1 MVWNPKQETVNVKRM
16 MIYSLIPFVSNY
28 AMWRIQKF
36 WVINLIL
43 LPLMIMIRSL
53 DAIMNQNTSSESG
66 LLVLIS
72 LIVLSLYFLIS
83 LLSVRYFAQKYNEK
97 IENIGIAVESRGTV
111 ISRGNEENDSE
122 ICKDDKCVLNKDE
135 VMQHTIRQ
143 HTNTKITIIG
153 DSEESCPNCY
163 HEKTLHVSINYQGQE
178 LVETECIGCKKDGL
192 TVICKEFFETSSN
205 NKQATSNNEKLE
217 ESKRHLEDA
226 ERKLEEKKK
235 KKKEESRNKMER
247 DEKLEESKRH
257 LEDAE
262 RKLEEK
268 KKKKEESRN
277 SRDIEKQITMNEE
290 KIRKIEEENKKL
302 DEED

>member
-53 DAIMNQNTSSESG
+53 DSIMNQNTSSESG
-66 LLVLIS
+66 SLVLIS
-72 LIVLSLYFLIS
+72 LIVLGLYFLIS

-111 ISRGNEENDSE
+111 ISRGNDENDSE

-135 VMQHTIRQ
+135 VIQHTIRQ
-143 HTNTKITIIG
+143 HTNKKITIIG
-153 DSEESCPNCY
+153 DSEGSCPNCY

-205 NKQATSNNEKLE
+205 NKQSTSNNEKLE
-217 ESKRHLEDA
+217 ESKRHLEDV
-226 ERKLEEKKK
+226 ERKLEE
-235 KKKEESRNKMER
+235 
-247 DEKLEESKRH
+247 
-257 LEDAE
+257 
-262 RKLEEK
+262 
-268 KKKKEESRN
+268 KKKEESRN

-290 KIRKIEEENKKL
+290 KIRKIKEESKKL
-302 DEED
+302 DEEN